1 MMRDVTDR
9 DFDYVVAQARMPV
22 LVEFWKPGCGSCRA
36 LMRELEKLESDVSG
50 RVLILK
56 MNVEENFQI
65 PAELDVSSLPVL
77 ALYRE
82 GAFERFIGGLGTRE
96 EILTQL
102 SLGYKVLQ
110 VRPSFSMRRSAS
122 TGPQDPAWYSGN
134 HRNPC
139 LCHPSRILVI
149 QAQEA
154 STASR
159 RMNREASPAMT
170 SRSNRS

>member
-9 DFDYVVAQARMPV
+9 DFDDVVAQARMPV

-77 ALYRE
+77 ALYRK

-96 EILTQL
+96 EILKQL
-102 SLGYKVLQ
+102 PLQ
-110 VRPSFSMRRSAS
+110 
-122 TGPQDPAWYSGN
+122 
-134 HRNPC
+134 
-139 LCHPSRILVI
+139 
-149 QAQEA
+149 
-154 STASR
+154 
-159 RMNREASPAMT
+159 
-170 SRSNRS
+170 

>member
-82 GAFERFIGGLGTRE
+82 GEFERFIGGLGTRQ
-96 EILTQL
+96 EILKQL
-102 SLGYKVLQ
+102 RL
-110 VRPSFSMRRSAS
+110 
-122 TGPQDPAWYSGN
+122 T
-134 HRNPC
+134 
-139 LCHPSRILVI
+139 
-149 QAQEA
+149 
-154 STASR
+154 
-159 RMNREASPAMT
+159 
-170 SRSNRS
+170 